1 LVKLS
6 TSLRCIGT
14 VRVKEA
20 QLGEDRLRNTSRIHE
35 LSGALRRSQ
44 REVKSMWKHV
54 NRRSYAIAAILIITV
69 ALTVAYRWHRS
80 QIEHARH
87 IRRPLQHDASSVV
100 DSQMLQGRFGNAV
113 STQDRQAV
121 EAELQAS
128 DQPDSAQTQAART
141 AARSGNQRIVLT
153 QPLGTTVEETEPT
166 VTWDTPF
173 VGWIYRVHIEDRDS
187 HQTVATSSSLDEA
200 LWSVSSPLLRG
211 RTYLWRVEASAAGN
225 HPSALIFTSATGQF
239 SVLSEE
245 GEQEIR
251 KARAGNPSHLLLGS
265 LYTHYQMWPEAV
277 LEYRKLVDE
286 VPDSPEAIKLLRN
299 AELRSNAQ
307 LASNAPQ

>member
-1 LVKLS
+1 
-6 TSLRCIGT
+6 
-14 VRVKEA
+14 
-20 QLGEDRLRNTSRIHE
+20 
-35 LSGALRRSQ
+35 
-44 REVKSMWKHV
+44 MWKHV

-80 QIEHARH
+80 QIELARH

-121 EAELQAS
+121 EAALQAS
-128 DQPDSAQTQAART
+128 DQPDSTQTQAPRT

-166 VTWDTPF
+166 LTWDTPF
-173 VGWIYRVHIEDRDS
+173 VGWIYHVQIEDRAS
-187 HQTVATSSSLDEA
+187 HQTVARSSSLDEA

-211 RTYLWRVEASAAGN
+211 RTYLWRVEASAAAN
-225 HPSALIFTSATGQF
+225 HPTAPTFTSATGQF
-239 SVLSEE
+239 SVLSDE
-245 GEQEIR
+245 GEQKIQ
-251 KARAGNPSHLLLGS
+251 KAKAGNPSHLLLGS
-265 LYTHYQMWPEAV
+265 LYMRYEMWPEAV

>member
-1 LVKLS
+1 MS
-6 TSLRCIGT
+6 
-14 VRVKEA
+14 
-20 QLGEDRLRNTSRIHE
+20 
-35 LSGALRRSQ
+35 
-44 REVKSMWKHV
+44 KHV
-54 NRRSYAIAAILIITV
+54 NRRYYAIAAILVIAV
-69 ALTVAYRWHRS
+69 ALTVAYRWHSS

-87 IRRPLQHDASSVV
+87 VRRPFQHDASSVV
-100 DSQMLQGRFGNAV
+100 DSQMLQGKFGIAV

-121 EAELQAS
+121 EAALQVS
-128 DQPDSAQTQAART
+128 DQPDSTPNQAART

-166 VTWDTPF
+166 LTWDTPF
-173 VGWIYRVHIEDRDS
+173 VGWIYRVQIEDRDS
-187 HQTVATSSSLDEA
+187 HQTVAASSFLDEA

-211 RTYLWRVEASAAGN
+211 RTYLWRVEASAARN
-225 HPSALIFTSATGQF
+225 HPTAPTITSATGQF
-239 SVLSEE
+239 SVLSDE
-245 GEQEIR
+245 GEQEIQKVR
-251 KARAGNPSHLLLGS
+251 TGSPSHLLLGS

-307 LASNAPQ
+307 LAFDAPQ